1 MEYSVNKS
9 NVLLKLHITY
19 LVTMYSLEKEL
30 DLCKHYQGIELI
42 RLNWTI

>member
-1 MEYSVNKS
+1 MDYQFCCVA
-9 NVLLKLHITY
+9 KLHITY
-19 LVTMYSLEKEL
+19 LVTIYSLEKEL